1 MARVEAEPHGVLPAL
16 PQQEMP
22 RQPLGALPGV
32 LRSQFWTTP
41 YRLSRFGNRRNL
53 HHRCRRP
60 APRQPSRHGARPG
73 QHPGHRLQRDP
84 RVTPPTPPS
93 SPGPDPTGKTPN
105 PDPSSADRPA
115 PARPRERRNNTS
127 LFSRVG
133 LIGATLASTYLAGY
147 AFAYVIWPAPAS
159 INAATIALWLLF
171 CLLFIWV
178 AQGFWTAT
186 IGVLQTLRD
195 APTAI
200 FKRPSADVPR
210 CRAADLPRVA
220 VLMPVYNEDPAR
232 VFAGVQAMIRSV
244 NHPRRG
250 PSVRDQNR
258 NDPHP
263 VEHYGDRF
271 DFYILSDTTD
281 PVVWLQE
288 QAQYHALLQEIDRDP
303 ALRTR
308 LYYRRRHKNAARKSG
323 NIEDFCER
331 FGAGYTFMLTL
342 DADSVMDGG
351 TLVEM
356 LHRSAADPHIGI
368 LQVPPQPVNRTSFFA
383 RSQQFAASLYGGV
396 FNSGFSAWTHL
407 DGNYYGHNALIRIEP
422 FVRHCGLPLL
432 PGKAPLG
439 GEILSHDFV
448 EAALIRKAGYD
459 VSIATDLGGSF
470 EECPTTLVDY
480 AIRDQRWC
488 QGNLQHMR
496 LVIAKGFHPM
506 SRLHLAMGVMS
517 YLASPIWMLFMIV
530 GVVAY
535 AVTELPPGHANTGYL
550 TWSPGAIGLTLFAV
564 VMAMLLLPKFV
575 AVAMVVRDQ
584 EKMRSHGGDLGAVL
598 SVLIEVGISVLIAPL
613 MAVYHTRFVINTLLG
628 RKVKWNAQ
636 QRGETRLTWG
646 EATKNHLAV
655 TLGGLVATALIAVF
669 APALLLWAS
678 PFLLGLIV
686 SIPLSIFLA
695 SRKVGLALKRLR
707 LLMIPEET
715 NPPTVLRHHAHALQR
730 TTQLALD
737 YQVDQPLNKAVTD
750 PALCRL
756 HLASLQGSRE
766 LFTTDVPLPEA
777 LARAKRDGID
787 HLEPKM
793 QLALLSTPDAVMEL
807 HRDAWG

>member
-1 MARVEAEPHGVLPAL
+1 MSDPHPHSSDDASVP
-16 PQQEMP
+16 
-22 RQPLGALPGV
+22 
-32 LRSQFWTTP
+32 
-41 YRLSRFGNRRNL
+41 
-53 HHRCRRP
+53 H
-60 APRQPSRHGARPG
+60 
-73 QHPGHRLQRDP
+73 D
-84 RVTPPTPPS
+84 TPP
-93 SPGPDPTGKTPN
+93 
-105 PDPSSADRPA
+105 

-127 LFSRVG
+127 LISRIG
-133 LIGATLASTYLAGY
+133 LIGATLGSTYLAAH
-147 AFAYVIWPAPAS
+147 AFAYVIWPTPAS
-159 INAATIALWLLF
+159 INAATVALWLLF

-195 APTAI
+195 SPTAI
-200 FKRPSADVPR
+200 FRRAAPGVPR
-210 CRAADLPRVA
+210 RPAAELPRVA
-220 VLMPVYNEDPAR
+220 VLMPVYNEDAAR
-232 VFAGVQAMIRSV
+232 VFAGVEAMIRSV
-244 NHPRRG
+244 NRARRG
-250 PSVRDQNR
+250 PIVVG
-258 NDPHP
+258 DPDAL
-263 VEHYGDRF
+263 ERYGDRF
-271 DFYILSDTTD
+271 DFYLLSDTTD
-281 PVVWLQE
+281 PVVWLEE
-288 QAQYHALLQEIDRDP
+288 QAQYKALLEEIDRDA
-303 ALRTR
+303 ALHTR
-308 LYYRRRHKNAARKSG
+308 LYYRRRHKNTARKSG
-323 NIEDFCER
+323 NLEDFCER
-331 FGAGYTFMLTL
+331 FGSAYTFMLTL

-351 TLVEM
+351 TMVEM
-356 LHRSAADPHIGI
+356 LHRSTADPHIGI

-407 DGNYYGHNALIRIEP
+407 DGNYYGHNALIRIDP

-432 PGKAPLG
+432 PGKPPLG

-448 EAALIRKAGYD
+448 EAALIRKAGFD

-506 SRLHLAMGVMS
+506 SRLHLGMGVMS

-535 AVTELPPGHANTGYL
+535 AVTDPPPGHAHTGYL
-550 TWSPGAIGLTLFAV
+550 TWSPGAIGLALFGV

-584 EKMRSHGGDLGAVL
+584 HKMRAHGGDLGAVV

-613 MAVYHTRFVINTLLG
+613 MAVYHTRFVLNTLLG

-636 QRGETRLTWG
+636 QRDETVLTWRD
-646 EATKNHLAV
+646 AAKNHLPA
-655 TLGGLVATALIAVF
+655 TIGGILATALIAWL

-686 SIPLSIFLA
+686 SIPLSIVLA

-715 NPPTVLRHHAHALQR
+715 TPPRVLRQHAHALQR
-730 TTQLALD
+730 TQQVALR
-737 YQVDQPLNKAVTD
+737 YKVDRPLEKAVTD

-756 HLASLQGSRE
+756 HLASLQGNRE
-766 LFTTDVPLPEA
+766 LFTTDIALPEA
-777 LARAKRDGID
+777 LARARQDGID
-787 HLEPKM
+787 QLDRKM
-793 QLALLSTPDAVMEL
+793 QVALLSTPDALMEL
-807 HRDAWG
+807 HRAAWA

>member
-1 MARVEAEPHGVLPAL
+1 M
-16 PQQEMP
+16 
-22 RQPLGALPGV
+22 
-32 LRSQFWTTP
+32 S
-41 YRLSRFGNRRNL
+41 
-53 HHRCRRP
+53 
-60 APRQPSRHGARPG
+60 
-73 QHPGHRLQRDP
+73 
-84 RVTPPTPPS
+84 PPTPPHS
-93 SPGPDPTGKTPN
+93 DGPHHSGDAPAPQVSV
-105 PDPSSADRPA
+105 DAPA
-115 PARPRERRNNTS
+115 PARPRDRRSNTS
-127 LFSRVG
+127 FISRAG
-133 LIGATLASTYLAGY
+133 LIGATLASTYLAAY
-147 AFAYVIWPAPAS
+147 AFACVIFPTPAA
-159 INAATIALWLLF
+159 INVATVALWLLF

-195 APTAI
+195 SPTAI
-200 FKRPSADVPR
+200 FKRVAPGVARRP
-210 CRAADLPRVA
+210 AADLPRVA
-220 VLMPVYNEDPAR
+220 VLMPVYNEDAAR
-232 VFAGVQAMIRSV
+232 VFAGVEAMIRSV
-244 NHPRRG
+244 NRPRRG
-250 PSVRDQNR
+250 PINV
-258 NDPHP
+258 NDPDH
-263 VEHYGDRF
+263 VERYGDRF

-281 PVVWLQE
+281 PVVWLEE
-288 QAQYHALLQEIDRDP
+288 QAQFQALLQAIDRDP
-303 ALRTR
+303 ALDTR
-308 LYYRRRHKNAARKSG
+308 LYYRRRHKNVARKSG
-323 NIEDFCER
+323 NLEDFCER
-331 FGAGYTFMLTL
+331 FGSAYTFMLTL

-383 RSQQFAASLYGGV
+383 RSQQFSASLYGGV

-506 SRLHLAMGVMS
+506 SRLHLGMGVMS

-535 AVTELPPGHANTGYL
+535 AVTAVPPGHADTGYV

-584 EKMRSHGGDLGAVL
+584 GKMRAHGGDLAAVL

-613 MAVYHTRFVINTLLG
+613 MAVYHTRFVVNTLLG
-628 RKVKWNAQ
+628 RKVKWAAQ
-636 QRGETRLTWG
+636 QRDETVLTWQD
-646 EATKNHLAV
+646 AARNHLATTV
-655 TLGGLVATALIAVF
+655 GGLIATVLIAWL

-678 PFLLGLIV
+678 PFLLGLVV

-695 SRKVGLALKRLR
+695 SRKVGLACKRLR

-715 NPPTVLRHHAHALQR
+715 TPPRVLRQHAFALQR
-730 TTQLALD
+730 TTQLALN
-737 YQVDQPLNKAVTD
+737 YKVDRPLEQAVTD

-756 HLASLQGSRE
+756 HLASLQGNRE
-766 LFTTDVPLPEA
+766 LFTTDVSLPEA
-777 LARAKRDGID
+777 LALAKQDGID
-787 HLEPKM
+787 QLDRKM
-793 QLALLSTPDAVMEL
+793 QLALLSTPDAVVEL
-807 HRDAWG
+807 HRAAWA